1 MLFRSDKRSN
11 IGAIGGGDLVM
22 KADGK
27 QYLDLYTYQSSDNY
41 AGAGYTSSVIASFSR
56 PFELSGYSNN
66 AAVGYATTMKV
77 EGFNVGFG
85 TNNPRKTTVKQSES
99 LDIYNSDL
107 YVGIGNTR
115 GVVLTSPNGTA
126 FRITVDNSG
135 NLTTVQL

>member
-1 MLFRSDKRSN
+1 MDGDKRSN
-11 IGAIGGGDLVM
+11 AGAIGGGDLIM
-22 KADGK
+22 RADGK
-27 QYLDLYTYQSSDNY
+27 QYLDLYTYQTSDSY
-41 AGAGYTSSVIASFSR
+41 AGGGYTSSVIASFSR
-56 PFELSGYSNN
+56 PFEIRGYSNN
-66 AAVGYATTMKV
+66 AAVGYATTMEV

-85 TNNPRKTTVKQSES
+85 TNNPRKTNVKSSES